1 MDIEYLL
8 LLQEFRASTGDVLSP
23 FFSEVSK
30 IAVGLIPFLLV
41 CFVYWGIDRRAGKR
55 IIFGAA
61 LGNFMNGLLKLTFC
75 VYRPWIRDPRV
86 LPFGDSKIAATGYSF
101 PSGHTTMATQTF
113 GGVGRWL
120 WNKRRVISV
129 LCWVFVLLV
138 MFSRNYL
145 GVHTPQDVLV
155 GLLATLLMMLIA
167 WRVEDWTDEDPQRD
181 KIVMIAGVALCIAAA
196 VFYFVK
202 PYPLD
207 YAADGTLL
215 VDPAAMRA
223 GSFEGLGFVAA
234 YVICR
239 YFERRGFAF
248 DAQLTRKT
256 RILSALVAFVPLV
269 AWLAFAKLL
278 LPSLIPN
285 AAAKFLLTSVT
296 VVYAMIIVPNV
307 MRLAAKK
314 QPQVPAAGK

>member
-8 LLQEFRASTGDVLSP
+8 LLQEFRANTGDMLSP
-23 FFSEVSK
+23 FLSEVSK
-30 IAVGLIPFLLV
+30 IAVGLIPFMLV

-55 IIFGAA
+55 IVFGAA

-86 LPFGDSKIAATGYSF
+86 LPYGDSKIAATGYSF

-113 GGVGRWL
+113 GGVGAWL
-120 WNKRRVISV
+120 WNKKRVLSV
-129 LCWVFVLLV
+129 LCWTFVLLV

-155 GLLATLLMMLIA
+155 GLLATLLMMFIA
-167 WRVEDWTDEDPQRD
+167 WRVENWTDKDPQRD
-181 KIVMIAGVALCIAAA
+181 KTVLIVGVALCIAAA
-196 VFYFVK
+196 VFYYVK

-207 YAADGTLL
+207 YAADGILL
-215 VDPAAMRA
+215 VDPAVLRA
-223 GSFEGLGFVAA
+223 DSFEGLGFVSA

-248 DAQLTRKT
+248 DAQLAPKT
-256 RILSALVAFVPLV
+256 RLLCAVIALVPLV
-269 AWLAFAKLL
+269 GWLAFAKLA
-278 LPSLIPN
+278 LPGLVTT

-296 VVYAMIIVPNV
+296 VLYATIIVPNA

-314 QPQVPAAGK
+314 TAAELQG